1 MRIVQ
6 AMSRFRL
13 ADGGVVRAVID
24 IAQLLAQRG
33 HVVTVIT
40 RDATDIPADW
50 KAGGPNV
57 PAVLELGRGGAPGS
71 LYDRASLREIEKAI
85 AAADVVHLHTPWDR
99 ANRQFSK
106 LCLASRTPY
115 VLTVHG
121 MLDDW
126 SMSQRG
132 LKKRV
137 YLALGG
143 RRVLERA
150 AFVHCTAQA
159 ELDQAKKWF
168 DRGDGRGRIIPYVVD
183 LAPFRELPGVVPAKR
198 GVPHADTDEP
208 IVLFLSRVH
217 EKKRPEVVID
227 AAAILRDEGV
237 ACRTLIAGTGDDAY
251 VASLKERIARHRLDD
266 RVFFTGLVVG
276 VEKISLYQHAAVF
289 VLSTSQEN
297 FGLVYTEALACR
309 TPVVATKGTDIWQE
323 LEASGGAIIA
333 PGEPGPTADAIRQ
346 LLADPA
352 RRASMGE
359 RGRAWVFASL
369 DGGHVIRQFEE
380 MYDEC
385 APARPTAR

>member
-24 IAQLLAQRG
+24 IATLLAQRG
-33 HVVTVIT
+33 HHVTVIT
-40 RDATDIPADW
+40 RDATDIPREWKGGGAD
-50 KAGGPNV
+50 V

-71 LYDRASLREIEKAI
+71 LYDRAALGEIEKAI

-99 ANRQFSK
+99 ANRQMSK
-106 LCLASRTPY
+106 LCLARGTPY
-115 VLTVHG
+115 VITVHG

-132 LKKRV
+132 LKKRA

-143 RRVLERA
+143 RRVLEKA

-168 DRGDGRGRIIPYVVD
+168 PRGNGRIIPYVVD
-183 LAPFRELPGVVPAKR
+183 LAPFRDLPGVELAR
-198 GVPHADTDEP
+198 RTVPHADTDDP

-237 ACRTLIAGTGDDAY
+237 ACRTLIAGTGDEAY
-251 VASLKERIARHRLDD
+251 IASLKERIARLNLGD

-276 VEKISLYQHAAVF
+276 VEKISLYQRAAVF
-289 VLSTSQEN
+289 VLPTSQEN

-309 TPVVATKGTDIWQE
+309 TPVVATKGTDIWRE
-323 LEASGGAIIA
+323 LESSGGAIIA

-352 RRASMGE
+352 RRAAMGE
-359 RGRAWVFASL
+359 RGRTWVFASL
-369 DGGHVIRQFEE
+369 DGEHVISQFEA
-380 MYDEC
+380 MYETC
-385 APARPTAR
+385 VAKGTTE